1 MLLEKIQEI
10 AVMQGQTATDVKL
23 LREDWGASKQTF
35 ATCDEMDRIES
46 KLDNHVQEHK
56 EKNQFS
62 ITTFVAL
69 IASGASL
76 IGVFIAWENLR
87 AFMQSIP
94 KGKP

>member
-23 LREDWGASKQTF
+23 LREDWGASKTTF
-35 ATCDEMDRIES
+35 AVCDDMDRIED
-46 KLDNHVQEHK
+46 KLDKHVQEHR
-56 EKNQFS
+56 EKKQFS
-62 ITTFVAL
+62 ITTLVAL

-76 IGVFIAWENLR
+76 VGVFIAWENLK